1 MQIKKADIELFQ
13 TLGRKPTITEI
24 STVLDVSSKQIS
36 ECLNAF
42 RPLLSL
48 NLGIGEEQET
58 QLQEI
63 LADER
68 ISAQEYVTLECL

>member
-13 TLGRKPTITEI
+13 TLGLKPIITEI

-48 NLGIGEEQET
+48 KLGIGEEQET
-58 QLQEI
+58 
-63 LADER
+63 
-68 ISAQEYVTLECL
+68 